1 MKGELIPVNRYQK
14 DIMRDIEEAEW
25 MGDDDVALNLKRE
38 LEYVQHEISRG
49 ATMIP
54 NW

>member
-1 MKGELIPVNRYQK
+1 MKADLIPVNRYQK

-25 MGDDDVALNLKRE
+25 MGDDEVALNLKRE
-38 LEYVQHEISRG
+38 LDYVQGEIARG